1 MATLARTSTRTNAPG
16 RAGTTPAR
24 PRGGPGRRAAV
35 LGAAF
40 VLPFMLIFVAFRLGP
55 SILGVLLSFLTMSLG
70 GDFSWVGTANFAALF
85 QDPVFWTSLRVT
97 LVYSLI
103 SVPLTIAVSLVMAQ
117 LSARSV
123 RGIKVYRAAL
133 FLPVITS
140 LVTTAVIWRWL
151 YSTEG
156 PLNFFLGLFGI
167 GPIPWLGTDLTVLP
181 SLAVVST
188 WAHFGYY
195 MLILLAGLLN
205 IPRDYYEA
213 AELDGAGAW
222 RRFVHVTLPGL
233 KRPLFFVVI
242 LDIVSSFQ
250 VFDLIYVMTGGG
262 PVRSSYS
269 MVFMIY
275 DQGFRFGDF
284 GYASAVGVV
293 LFAITLVI
301 SLIQRRIF
309 RED

>member
-1 MATLARTSTRTNAPG
+1 M
-16 RAGTTPAR
+16 
-24 PRGGPGRRAAV
+24 
-35 LGAAF
+35 
-40 VLPFMLIFVAFRLGP
+40 GP
-55 SILGVLLSFLTMSLG
+55 SILGVILSFMSTSLG
-70 GDFSWVGTANFAALF
+70 GDFHWVGLENFEALF
-85 QDPVFWTSLRVT
+85 KDDTFWTSLRVT

-103 SVPLTIAVSLVMAQ
+103 SVPTTIVVSLVMAQ
-117 LSARSV
+117 LAARSV
-123 RGIKVYRAAL
+123 RGIKIYRAAF

-151 YSTEG
+151 YSTNG
-156 PLNFFLGLFGI
+156 PMNFVLGLFGV
-167 GPIPWLGTDLTVLP
+167 GPVPWLGNDYTVLP
-181 SLAVVST
+181 ALAIVAV
-188 WAHFGYY
+188 WARFGYY

-213 AELDGAGAW
+213 AELDGAGTW
-222 RRFVHVTLPGL
+222 GKFRHVTLPGL

-242 LDIVSSFQ
+242 LDIVQSFQ
-250 VFDLIYVMTGGG
+250 VFDLVYVMTGGG

-275 DQGFRFGDF
+275 DQGFRYGYF

-301 SLIQRRIF
+301 SLVQRRIF